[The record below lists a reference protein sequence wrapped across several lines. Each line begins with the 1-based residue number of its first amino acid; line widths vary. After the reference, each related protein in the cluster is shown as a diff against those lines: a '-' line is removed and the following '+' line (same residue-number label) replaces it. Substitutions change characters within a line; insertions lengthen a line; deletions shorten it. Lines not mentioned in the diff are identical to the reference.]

1 MAFVANDG
9 GLYDVH
15 PSDDLMS
22 YGTYEYIDFKMTL
35 PHSYYIFIW
44 RRDKNKITAS
54 EAEKL
59 RKYVKWDLDD
69 ETEDV
74 FKKYNERFDD
84 ELEFPIFE
92 KTLDDNRCIVLVLYE
107 MKLPEGVDNWVEFL
121 DEIKFAIKEKMEFD
135 KDGMKQH
142 DKELKFYDGSFFKSQ
157 EYFDLAPE

>member
-1 MAFVANDG
+1 
-9 GLYDVH
+9 
-15 PSDDLMS
+15 
-22 YGTYEYIDFKMTL
+22 
-35 PHSYYIFIW
+35 
-44 RRDKNKITAS
+44 
-54 EAEKL
+54 
-59 RKYVKWDLDD
+59 
-69 ETEDV
+69 V
-74 FKKYNERFDD
+74 FEKYNERFDD

-157 EYFDLAPE
+157 EYFDLDPE